1 MSEIELDIMRVE
13 DIEEVAEIEKA
24 VFSMPWS
31 KEAFEDTIQKDMT
44 IYIVAKKQG
53 KVAGYCG
60 LWISFDEADIM
71 NVAVDAKYRRQGIA
85 KQMLS
90 FLMEKAKEKG
100 VERFTLEVRES
111 NQSAINLY
119 EKLGFKSVGL
129 RKNFYSK
136 PTENA
141 NIMWKE

>member
-85 KQMLS
+85 QQMLL
-90 FLMEKAKEKG
+90 FLMEQAKEKG
-100 VERFTLEVRES
+100 VEKFTLEVRES